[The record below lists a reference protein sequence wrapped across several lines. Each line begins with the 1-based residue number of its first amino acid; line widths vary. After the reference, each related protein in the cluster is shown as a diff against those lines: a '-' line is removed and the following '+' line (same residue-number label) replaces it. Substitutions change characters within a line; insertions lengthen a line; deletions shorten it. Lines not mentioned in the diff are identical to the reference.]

1 MYFAAHNVP
10 SQAVE
15 KMTMVPWPVIGLSIE
30 NGGIEEEVPDICGVG
45 RHRGASTIT

>member
-1 MYFAAHNVP
+1 MYVAAHNVP

-15 KMTMVPWPVIGLSIE
+15 KTTMMPWPVLGLSIE
-30 NGGIEEEVPDICGVG
+30 SGGIEEEVADICGVG